1 MAVTFSKWKTP
12 IKEQDPEVRRSNF
25 KEVCLGYSIEEGM
38 KEAARCLQCK
48 TKPCVAGCPVA
59 IDIPSFIKCIREGD
73 MAGAAEVMNK
83 YTNLPAVCGRVCPQE
98 TQCEELCTVGKMPG
112 FEPVAIGKLER
123 LVADWKYTQEKTAAE
138 KAQTA
143 SKGKVAVVGS
153 GPSGLT
159 VAGDLAKKGY
169 EVTIFEA
176 LHAAGG
182 VLIYGIPEFRLP
194 KSIVKMEID
203 AMQDLGVKIECNAVV
218 GKNITMQ
225 EIMEEFDACYIA
237 VGAGAPHFQGV
248 PGTTLNGVY
257 SASEYLTRINLMHGY
272 EFPGYDTPTKKSK
285 KVVVIGGGNV
295 AMDSARSAKRL
306 GADEVTIVYRR
317 SLKELPARI
326 EEYHHAVEEG
336 IVFNWL
342 TNPTEYVN
350 NGEGQLCGVKCI
362 RMELGEPDASGR
374 RRPVPVEGSEF
385 FIEADCAIEAI
396 GQGSNKVL
404 LSTFPEMKLNKWG
417 YIEADPKT
425 GATSVPGVYAGGD
438 IVTGAATVILAMG
451 AGKDAAEASDKYI
464 TEKKS
469 KYVKNQLIT
478 KRPGPRGPG
487 LFYACSLRL
496 LRRGIQ
502 QKYCIAEEPANT
514 RIPIRRNAPLA
525 PSRGDMNPKTR
536 GVTTHPRSI
545 ARSSEPVALGWYSME
560 SKSPIIDRSVGNPA
574 PIPKPKAR
582 PKITKEIQLELKD
595 RHSRETPISPAAG
608 AASRILGILSI
619 VLNPAVLMITAAT
632 ATEIMNHETGT
643 PLSSASAAAQSVA
656 PSARDMRKAVR

>member
-48 TKPCVAGCPVA
+48 TKPCIAGCPVA
-59 IDIPSFIKCIREGD
+59 IDIPGFIKCIRDGD

-123 LVADWKYTQEKTAAE
+123 LVADWKYTQEKAAAD
-138 KAQTA
+138 KAQAA
-143 SKGKVAVVGS
+143 SMGKVAVVGS

-194 KSIVKMEID
+194 KNIVKMEID

-272 EFPGYDTPTKKSK
+272 EFPNYDTPTKNSK

-295 AMDSARSAKRL
+295 AMDAARSAKRL

-336 IVFNWL
+336 IIFNWL

-451 AGKDAAEASDKYI
+451 AGKDAAEAIDKYI

-469 KYVKNQLIT
+469 K
-478 KRPGPRGPG
+478 
-487 LFYACSLRL
+487 
-496 LRRGIQ
+496 
-502 QKYCIAEEPANT
+502 
-514 RIPIRRNAPLA
+514 
-525 PSRGDMNPKTR
+525 
-536 GVTTHPRSI
+536 
-545 ARSSEPVALGWYSME
+545 
-560 SKSPIIDRSVGNPA
+560 
-574 PIPKPKAR
+574 
-582 PKITKEIQLELKD
+582 
-595 RHSRETPISPAAG
+595 
-608 AASRILGILSI
+608 
-619 VLNPAVLMITAAT
+619 
-632 ATEIMNHETGT
+632 
-643 PLSSASAAAQSVA
+643 
-656 PSARDMRKAVR
+656 

>member
-48 TKPCVAGCPVA
+48 TKPCIAGCPVA
-59 IDIPSFIKCIREGD
+59 IDIPGFIKCIRDGD

-123 LVADWKYTQEKTAAE
+123 LVADWKYTQEKAAAD
-138 KAQTA
+138 KAQAA

-169 EVTIFEA
+169 EVTIFEG

-194 KSIVKMEID
+194 KNIVKMEID

-272 EFPGYDTPTKKSK
+272 EFPNYDTPTKNSK

-295 AMDSARSAKRL
+295 AMDAARSAKRL

-336 IVFNWL
+336 IIFNWL

-451 AGKDAAEASDKYI
+451 AGKDAAEAIDKYI

-469 KYVKNQLIT
+469 K
-478 KRPGPRGPG
+478 
-487 LFYACSLRL
+487 
-496 LRRGIQ
+496 
-502 QKYCIAEEPANT
+502 
-514 RIPIRRNAPLA
+514 
-525 PSRGDMNPKTR
+525 
-536 GVTTHPRSI
+536 
-545 ARSSEPVALGWYSME
+545 
-560 SKSPIIDRSVGNPA
+560 
-574 PIPKPKAR
+574 
-582 PKITKEIQLELKD
+582 
-595 RHSRETPISPAAG
+595 
-608 AASRILGILSI
+608 
-619 VLNPAVLMITAAT
+619 
-632 ATEIMNHETGT
+632 
-643 PLSSASAAAQSVA
+643 
-656 PSARDMRKAVR
+656 

>member
-451 AGKDAAEASDKYI
+451 AGKDAAEAIDKYI
-464 TEKKS
+464 TEK
-469 KYVKNQLIT
+469 
-478 KRPGPRGPG
+478 
-487 LFYACSLRL
+487 
-496 LRRGIQ
+496 
-502 QKYCIAEEPANT
+502 
-514 RIPIRRNAPLA
+514 
-525 PSRGDMNPKTR
+525 
-536 GVTTHPRSI
+536 
-545 ARSSEPVALGWYSME
+545 E
-560 SKSPIIDRSVGNPA
+560 SK
-574 PIPKPKAR
+574 
-582 PKITKEIQLELKD
+582 
-595 RHSRETPISPAAG
+595 
-608 AASRILGILSI
+608 
-619 VLNPAVLMITAAT
+619 
-632 ATEIMNHETGT
+632 
-643 PLSSASAAAQSVA
+643 
-656 PSARDMRKAVR
+656 